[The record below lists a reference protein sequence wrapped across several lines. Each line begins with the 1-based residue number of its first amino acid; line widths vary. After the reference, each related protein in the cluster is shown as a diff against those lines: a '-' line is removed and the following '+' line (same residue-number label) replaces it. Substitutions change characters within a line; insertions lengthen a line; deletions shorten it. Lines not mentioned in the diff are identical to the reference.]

1 MEVTINH
8 DYENKE
14 ELKEIIK
21 TVAEIEKEY
30 SCNCTLNLNKLNY
43 IELDPK
49 NIEKIEKDLS
59 IETDKSKESFQKI
72 VQGEKTINQVR
83 ELYGLPPI
91 TNGDST
97 LIDIKDNLKNK
108 KTIQMLEK
116 MNSEL
121 HDIRKLFQLLVKIQL
136 VCNFE
141 GSLNLKR
148 LELFPV
154 WIREELLD
162 CMYLLH
168 LDKKE

>member
-1 MEVTINH
+1 MEVIINH

-49 NIEKIEKDLS
+49 NIENTEEK
-59 IETDKSKESFQKI
+59 Q
-72 VQGEKTINQVR
+72 
-83 ELYGLPPI
+83 
-91 TNGDST
+91 T
-97 LIDIKDNLKNK
+97 L
-108 KTIQMLEK
+108 
-116 MNSEL
+116 SEL
-121 HDIRKLFQLLVKIQL
+121 HDIRKLIQLLVKIQL

-141 GSLNLKR
+141 GALNLKR